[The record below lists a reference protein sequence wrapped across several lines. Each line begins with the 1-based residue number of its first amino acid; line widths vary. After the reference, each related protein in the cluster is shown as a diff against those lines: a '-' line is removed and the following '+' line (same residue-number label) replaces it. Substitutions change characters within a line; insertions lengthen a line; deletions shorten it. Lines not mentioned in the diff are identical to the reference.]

1 MMIILVIAYRPL
13 LGDSTGLSW
22 YQDWIVW
29 WDVWDDRG

>member
-22 YQDWIVW
+22 YQDWIV
-29 WDVWDDRG
+29 